1 MGLADLPGMA
11 TAFRIGR
18 IGRWLLGALALLVL
32 VLGLC
37 EALGWRFLRDPL
49 QGRLST
55 ALQREVR
62 CGPTF
67 RLHLLGSVR
76 LQCSELL
83 LGNPEGQP
91 FLYDDQKQ
99 PRPLLHATGLRVAV
113 PYASLLALRRGEGLE
128 TVEIT
133 SLTVEQL
140 EANLA
145 QAKDG
150 RANFK
155 FGPPKLPKAE
165 GEEEEPLLLPRFG
178 ELQLREGRLRLED
191 AQHALSV
198 DGRLSTSEGSAGGA
212 NAGLR
217 AQAEGRWQGKPLA
230 ARLEAG
236 GVLPLVGGDG
246 SQLVPI
252 KLHLEAAQTLIDLD
266 GRVADVMSLR
276 ALQARFH
283 VKGASLAG
291 AGGFL
296 SLALPTTGPFEM
308 SGDIARKDLRWH
320 ALVQSFTVGS
330 SRMHGEFDFD
340 PTLKPPRLAGT
351 LAGQRLALSD
361 LAPALGAAAQG
372 EGSGQSA
379 PPAKRS
385 RVLPQQDFDLPE
397 LGRMQ
402 ADVRI
407 DLDNAFLGTGALE
420 SFHPLQGRVLLKDRV
435 LTLQDL
441 LARTAGGE
449 LRGQI
454 GLDARTKQPQW
465 QAGLR
470 WSDVQLERFVK
481 PRNVTAAEHR
491 GQDKPAPGYV
501 SGILGGQ
508 AQLRGVGRSTA
519 AMLASLDGG
528 MDLWVRNGT
537 LSHLLIEGLGLDV
550 AQALG
555 VLVKGDNRLPL
566 NCAVVRVK
574 VQDGLV
580 RPEVA
585 VFDTSDTTILA
596 SGEVSLAKES
606 LDLTLAARPKDFS
619 PLSLRSPVH
628 VRGSFAEPEVG
639 LEKGKLALKLGAAA
653 ALAFVNPLAA
663 ILPLVDP
670 GDQDKAGCQQTLQK
684 FSR

>member
-1 MGLADLPGMA
+1 MA

-18 IGRWLLGALALLVL
+18 LGRWLLGALALLVL
-32 VLGLC
+32 ILGLC

-49 QGRLST
+49 QSRLST

-76 LQCSELL
+76 LQCSEIL
-83 LGNPEGQP
+83 LGNPEGAP
-91 FLYDDQKQ
+91 FLFDEQKQ
-99 PRPLLHATGLRVAV
+99 PRPLLHATGVRMAV

-133 SLTVEQL
+133 SLTLEQL
-140 EANLA
+140 DANLA
-145 QAKDG
+145 QSKDG

-155 FGPPKLPKAE
+155 FGPPKPPKPR
-165 GEEEEPLLLPRFG
+165 GEEEPLLLPRFG
-178 ELQLREGRLRLED
+178 ELQLRQGRLRLED
-191 AQHALSV
+191 AQHAVSV

-217 AQAEGRWQGKPLA
+217 AEAEGRWQGKPLA
-230 ARLEAG
+230 MRLEAG

-252 KLHLEAAQTLIDLD
+252 KLHVEAAHTRIDLD

-276 ALQARFH
+276 ALQARFQ

-296 SLALPTTGPFEM
+296 SLTLPTTGPFQM
-308 SGDIARKDLRWH
+308 AGTIAKKDERWH
-320 ALVQSFTVGS
+320 ALVESFTVGS
-330 SRMHGEFDFD
+330 SRMRGEFDFD
-340 PTLKPPRLAGT
+340 PTLKPPRLSGT

-372 EGSGQSA
+372 EGPAQSA

-385 RVLPQQDFDLPE
+385 RVLPQQEFDLPE

-420 SFHPLQGRVLLKDRV
+420 SFHPLQARVLLKDRV

-441 LARTAGGE
+441 VARTAGGE

-454 GLDARTKQPQW
+454 GLDARSEQPQW

-491 GQDKPAPGYV
+491 GEDKPAPGYV

-528 MDLWVRNGT
+528 LDLWVRNGA
-537 LSHLLIEGLGLDV
+537 LSHLVIEGLGLDV

-555 VLVKGDNRLPL
+555 VLVKGDQRLPL

-606 LDLTLAARPKDFS
+606 LNLTLAARPKDFS

-628 VRGSFAEPEVG
+628 VEGSFAEPEVS
-639 LEKGKLALKLGAAA
+639 LERGKLALKLGAAT

-663 ILPLVDP
+663 ILPLMDP
-670 GDQDKAGCQQTLQK
+670 GEQDKAGCQQTLRK